1 MAMERLTAAIGA
13 GILSLGAVTT
23 AGMVTR
29 TWKENR
35 ELNQTL
41 AVTGSAKRTIK
52 ADLGILTGGLAVQG
66 LSQQEANTELAS
78 QAKRLMAAFDKSG
91 FASNKVERFPVSLDA
106 VYELNAEGNST
117 GVIRAWNAN
126 QRFEARST
134 DVDAIKKLSLSIGE
148 VVNDGLSFQV
158 NQPQY
163 LFTKLADVRIDMQE
177 AATKDAKTR
186 AERIV
191 KATGQELGNLRDAS
205 MGVIQVTAKDPTEY
219 EDSGTLDT
227 TSIDK
232 DIVAVVR
239 LSFAIK

>member
-1 MAMERLTAAIGA
+1 MDRLAAAVGAAI
-13 GILSLGAVTT
+13 LSIGAVGT
-23 AGMVTR
+23 AGVVTR
-29 TWKENR
+29 TWQQNR

-52 ADLGILTGGLAVQG
+52 SDLGILNGSLGVQG

-78 QAKRLMAAFDKSG
+78 QASRLMAAFDKAG
-91 FASNKVERFPVSLDA
+91 FPAANVERFPVSLEP

-117 GVIRAWNAN
+117 GVVRGWNAF
-126 QRFEARST
+126 QRFEARSN
-134 DVDAIKKLSLSIGE
+134 DVDSVKRLSLSIGE
-148 VVNDGLSFQV
+148 VVNDGISFQV

-163 LFTKLADVRIDMQE
+163 LFTKLASVRIDMQE
-177 AATKDAKTR
+177 AATKDAKNR

-205 MGVIQVTAKDPTEY
+205 MGVIQVTAKDATEY

>member
-1 MAMERLTAAIGA
+1 MDRLAAAVGA
-13 GILSLGAVTT
+13 AILSLGAVGT
-23 AGMVTR
+23 AGVVTR
-29 TWKENR
+29 TWQQNR

-52 ADLGILTGGLAVQG
+52 ADLGILGGSLGVQG
-66 LSQQEANTELAS
+66 FSQQEANTELAS
-78 QAKRLMAAFDKSG
+78 QGKRLMAAFAEAG
-91 FASNKVERFPVSLDA
+91 FGADKVERFPVSLEP
-106 VYELNAEGNST
+106 VYELSAEGNST
-117 GVIRAWNAN
+117 GVVRAWNAY
-126 QRFEARST
+126 QRYEVRSS
-134 DVDAIKKLSLSIGE
+134 DVDSIKDLSLKIGD

-163 LFTKLADVRIDMQE
+163 LYTKLASVRIDMQE
-177 AATKDAKTR
+177 AATKDAMAR
-186 AERIV
+186 ASRIV
-191 KATGQELGNLRDAS
+191 KATGQDLGNLRDAS
-205 MGVIQVTAKDPTEY
+205 MGVIQVTAKDATEY